1 MARVNITDKL
11 IEEVRW
17 SIGRMKAQ
25 ALETEAPEPP
35 APEYDFQTLVDSLW
49 GEDIH
54 LMGMFVGLNN
64 AGKLGRDLK
73 EFTSGKN
80 ITVYTKAPDGTS
92 LQLPHAGCPWN
103 VKVYGPPKL
112 DPSSYNTP
120 SITLPPEH
128 PLAVPFVERH
138 QKAQEVN
145 QRFRDIQH
153 DIVSFLRKCPSLN
166 EAVKLVPEVVM
177 YLPGWAKV
185 KLEEKVVRTKRVAP
199 TLPSELPDVER
210 MVVTAI
216 THRMESS

>member
-35 APEYDFQTLVDSLW
+35 SPKYDFQALVDALW

-54 LMGMFVGLNN
+54 LMGMFVRLNN
-64 AGKLGRDLK
+64 LKKLGRELK
-73 EFTSGKN
+73 AL
-80 ITVYTKAPDGTS
+80 TVGDKISIYTKAPGGETITM
-92 LQLPHAGCPWN
+92 PHAECPRN

-112 DPSSYNTP
+112 DPSSYSMP
-120 SITLPPEH
+120 SISLPPEH

-138 QKAQEVN
+138 AKKWEVELRFKAL
-145 QRFRDIQH
+145 RG
-153 DIVSFLRKCPSLN
+153 DIVGFLKKCSSLN

-177 YLPGWAKV
+177 YIPGWAKV

-199 TLPSELPDVER
+199 TPPSELPNVER

-216 THRMESS
+216 THRLESS